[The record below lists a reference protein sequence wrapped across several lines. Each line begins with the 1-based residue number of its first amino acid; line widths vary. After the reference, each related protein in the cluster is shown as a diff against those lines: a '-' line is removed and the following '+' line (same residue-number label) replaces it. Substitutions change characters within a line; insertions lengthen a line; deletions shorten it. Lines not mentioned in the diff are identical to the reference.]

1 MGERDTL
8 TELEVKLEQIE
19 KTLNEIKTE
28 LRKTNDLNKEVTLL
42 KFRVEQLEKSRS
54 RMIGFVSGIVGG
66 SITGLV
72 AALVKWLMAK

>member
-42 KFRVEQLEKSRS
+42 KFRVEQLERSRS
-54 RMIGFVSGIVGG
+54 RAIGFVSGVIGG

-72 AALVKWLMAK
+72 VALVKWLMEK